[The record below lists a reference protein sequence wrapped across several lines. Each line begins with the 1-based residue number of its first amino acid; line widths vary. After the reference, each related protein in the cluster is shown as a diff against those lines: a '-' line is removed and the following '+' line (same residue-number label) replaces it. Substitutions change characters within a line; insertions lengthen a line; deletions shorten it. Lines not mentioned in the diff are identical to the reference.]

1 MVYLSR
7 AAGRPATWR
16 ATVPGEQIGRWA
28 VTDRDTAI
36 QPAAPAIARGP
47 FKRLDHVGIAV
58 WDADALI
65 PYYRT
70 TLGLELVGD
79 ELVDEPGTRL
89 VYFRAG
95 DAFIQLV
102 QPVSS
107 TADIREWLAE
117 HGEGIHHFCLA
128 VDDLDDAI
136 AVSENPDDVTVFR
149 AGRRRNACFLNGVAP
164 AAVKIEV
171 TEMRPSR

>member
-1 MVYLSR
+1 M
-7 AAGRPATWR
+7 
-16 ATVPGEQIGRWA
+16 
-28 VTDRDTAI
+28 TDRDTAI
-36 QPAAPAIARGP
+36 QPAAHGTPRGP

-65 PYYRT
+65 PYYRE

-79 ELVDEPGTRL
+79 ELADQPGTRL

-107 TADIREWLAE
+107 TADIREWLVE

-128 VDDLDDAI
+128 VDDLSDAA
-136 AVSENPDDVTVFR
+136 AVSEHPEDVAVFR

-164 AAVKIEV
+164 SAVKIEV
-171 TEMRPSR
+171 TELRPSR